1 MMHPQRRRLTLL
13 AALSL
18 LLMAAVLPG
27 CTRDRPVANQEA
39 AWTQTPGA
47 GAVQPAPNTSP
58 LGGVT
63 SGQAG
68 APATQPAPGG
78 GAAVVTPPVAPAPP
92 AIATLPVPA
101 DTWSYVIKE
110 GDTLTSI
117 AERFGADV
125 NTLVVL
131 NNLKDAGDIR
141 AGQVIK
147 IPGKQ
152 PADVATQPYGTHTV
166 QRGETLGSIAARYN
180 TTVAELQRIN
190 GISNPNLIHPGQVI
204 KVPSN
209 AGGSS
214 SGSSSGGE
222 RIYIVRRGD
231 TLSQIAARHG
241 VSVAAIAQANG
252 IKDVSK
258 INEGQRLIIP

>member
-1 MMHPQRRRLTLL
+1 M
-13 AALSL
+13 
-18 LLMAAVLPG
+18 
-27 CTRDRPVANQEA
+27 
-39 AWTQTPGA
+39 
-47 GAVQPAPNTSP
+47 
-58 LGGVT
+58 
-63 SGQAG
+63 
-68 APATQPAPGG
+68 
-78 GAAVVTPPVAPAPP
+78 
-92 AIATLPVPA
+92 
-101 DTWSYVIKE
+101 
-110 GDTLTSI
+110 TSI

-214 SGSSSGGE
+214 SGE